1 MRGEIAMR
9 SPGGKRRPGIESEL
23 LDLSATPLS
32 ELRKLNSALLHRSMR
47 RAVERTAHIPIT
59 ASGSQGAKRVE

>member
-23 LDLSATPLS
+23 LDLSAMPLS
-32 ELRKLNSALLHRSMR
+32 ELRELDSAALHRSVR
-47 RAVERTAHIPIT
+47 RAVERTAYIPIT
-59 ASGSQGAKRVE
+59 ASGSGGAQRVE